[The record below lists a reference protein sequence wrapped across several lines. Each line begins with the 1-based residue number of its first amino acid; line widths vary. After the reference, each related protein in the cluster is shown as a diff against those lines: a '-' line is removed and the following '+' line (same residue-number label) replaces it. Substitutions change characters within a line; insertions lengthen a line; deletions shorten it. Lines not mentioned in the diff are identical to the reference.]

1 MREKLKFHK
10 MQSLGNDFMVVEAI
24 TREISLEPSQI
35 KAWANRSRGVGFDQL
50 LLIEPPTDPE
60 VDFRYRIFNAD
71 GSEAEQCGNGSRCVA
86 LLVNKLGLSHK
97 DTLQWQTTRGLTKT
111 VLYLSN
117 REVTVETHM
126 QPPLLEWP
134 EIPFGQCNGQGQ
146 TEIEVSSGGLSIF
159 PISIGNPH
167 AVIFVNNLFEE
178 DVIGIGEEVSHHS
191 KFANKTNVEFCQIVN
206 EREIALRIYERGVG
220 ETAACGSGA
229 AAAFAASKILEKVTS
244 QVRVKMPGGELS
256 LDWEKTDSELKMVGP
271 ATLVYS
277 GEI

>member
-24 TREISLEPSQI
+24 TREVSLKTSLI
-35 KAWANRSRGVGFDQL
+35 KAWANRSKGVGFDQL
-50 LLIEPPTDPE
+50 LMIEPPTDPK

-111 VLYLSN
+111 VLNLSN
-117 REVTVETHM
+117 REVTVETHL
-126 QPPLLEWP
+126 QPPLIEWR
-134 EIPFGQCNGQGQ
+134 EIPFDQYDGRGQA
-146 TEIEVSSGGLSIF
+146 EIKLSTGGLSIF
-159 PISIGNPH
+159 PISVGNPH
-167 AVIFVNNLFEE
+167 AVIFVNNVSEE
-178 DVIGIGEEVSHHS
+178 DVSGIGEEVSHHS

-229 AAAFAASKILEKVTS
+229 AAAFAASKILEKVS
-244 QVRVKMPGGELS
+244 NQVRVKMPGGELS
-256 LDWEKTDSELKMVGP
+256 VDWEETDSELKVVGP

>member
-24 TREISLEPSQI
+24 TKEISLNPSEI
-35 KAWANRSRGVGFDQL
+35 KAWANRSKGVGFDQL

-126 QPPLLEWP
+126 QPPLIEWP
-134 EIPFGQCNGQGQ
+134 DIPFDQYDGRGQ
-146 TEIEVSSGGLSIF
+146 TEIEVRSGKLSIF

-167 AVIFVNNLFEE
+167 AVIFVDNVSEQ
-178 DVIGIGEEVSHHS
+178 DVSGIGEEVSHHS
-191 KFANKTNVEFCQIVN
+191 KFADKTNVEFCQIVN
-206 EREIALRIYERGVG
+206 EQEIVLRIYERGVG

-244 QVRVKMPGGELS
+244 QVRVIMPGGELS
-256 LDWEKTDSELKMVGP
+256 AEWEETDSKLKVVGP

>member
-24 TREISLEPSQI
+24 TREVSLKTSQI
-35 KAWANRSRGVGFDQL
+35 KAWANRSQGVGFDQL
-50 LLIEPPTDPE
+50 LMIEPPSDPE

-97 DTLQWQTTRGLTKT
+97 ETLRWQTTRGRTKT
-111 VLYLSN
+111 VLYFSN
-117 REVTVETHM
+117 REATVETHL
-126 QPPLLEWP
+126 QSPLIEWR
-134 EIPFGQCNGQGQ
+134 EIPFDQFDGRGEA
-146 TEIEVSSGGLSIF
+146 EIELSSGSLNIF

-167 AVIFVNNLFEE
+167 AVVFVDNVTGE
-178 DVIGIGEEVSHHS
+178 DVSGIGEEVSHHP

-229 AAAFAASKILEKVTS
+229 AAAFAASKILGKVAD

-256 LDWEKTDSELKMVGP
+256 LDWQETDSELKVVGP

>member
-24 TREISLEPSQI
+24 TREVSLKTSQI
-35 KAWANRSRGVGFDQL
+35 KAWANRSKGVGFDQL
-50 LLIEPPTDPE
+50 LMIEPPTDPK

-111 VLYLSN
+111 VLNLSN
-117 REVTVETHM
+117 REVTVETHL
-126 QPPLLEWP
+126 QPPLIEWQ
-134 EIPFGQCNGQGQ
+134 EIPFDQYDGRGQA
-146 TEIEVSSGGLSIF
+146 EIELSSGRLSIF

-167 AVIFVNNLFEE
+167 AVIFVNNVSEQ
-178 DVIGIGEEVSHHS
+178 DISRMGKEVSHHS

-206 EREIALRIYERGVG
+206 EREIALRVYERGVG
-220 ETAACGSGA
+220 ETTACGSGA
-229 AAAFAASKILEKVTS
+229 AAAFAASKILGQVAN

-256 LDWEKTDSELKMVGP
+256 VAWKEPDSELKVTGP
-271 ATLVYS
+271 ATFVFS

>member
-1 MREKLKFHK
+1 

-24 TREISLEPSQI
+24 TKEVSLKPSQI
-35 KAWANRSRGVGFDQL
+35 KVWANRSRGIGFDQL

-97 DTLQWQTTRGLTKT
+97 GTLQWQTTRGLTKT

-117 REVTVETHM
+117 REATVETHM
-126 QPPLLEWP
+126 QPPLIEWR
-134 EIPFGQCNGQGQ
+134 EIPFDQYDGRGQ
-146 TEIEVSSGGLSIF
+146 TEIEVSSGGLNIF
-159 PISIGNPH
+159 PLSIGNPH
-167 AVIFVNNLFEE
+167 AVIFVHNVSEE
-178 DVIGIGEEVSHHS
+178 DVSGIGEEVSHHS

-229 AAAFAASKILEKVTS
+229 AAAFAASKILGQVTNR
-244 QVRVKMPGGELS
+244 VKVKMPGGELS
-256 LDWEKTDSELKMVGP
+256 LAWEEPDSEVKVIGP
-271 ATLVYS
+271 ATFVYS
-277 GEI
+277 REI